1 MPLFSTCCIVVSP
14 MLPLVKRSVVLS
26 VSSGSSFVEAEGQDG
41 GEEESRLRRERR
53 SIGLAKCLR
62 ALSSRL
68 LVFLSVWPPVS
79 PVVLLSGEHEL
90 EQGLSLSSSLISAH
104 HLHPERFMKRI
115 KRSREEERERE
126 RTDRGGAKIDANS
139 VASECQGE
147 EIVATS
153 IHGSWMRGNMSSR
166 IDIDELKKELI
177 FEKLTR

>member
-1 MPLFSTCCIVVSP
+1 MVA
-14 MLPLVKRSVVLS
+14 RS
-26 VSSGSSFVEAEGQDG
+26 FEAEGRDE

-115 KRSREEERERE
+115 KRSREEERGRE
-126 RTDRGGAKIDANS
+126 QTEEARRFTRIPSLPNVK
-139 VASECQGE
+139 GE
-147 EIVATS
+147 EIVRATS
-153 IHGSWMRGNMSSR
+153 IHGSRIRVRDIRENISSR
-166 IDIDELKKELI
+166 IDIDGLEKEI
-177 FEKLTR
+177 NIREINFPPAVFDSNAININR

>member
-1 MPLFSTCCIVVSP
+1 

-115 KRSREEERERE
+115 KRSREEEREGENRQRRRE
-126 RTDRGGAKIDANS
+126 DWREFRRFRMSGGRKSLRQVFMGRG
-139 VASECQGE
+139 CGE
-147 EIVATS
+147 ICLPESTS
-153 IHGSWMRGNMSSR
+153 MN
-166 IDIDELKKELI
+166 
-177 FEKLTR
+177 

>member
-1 MPLFSTCCIVVSP
+1 M
-14 MLPLVKRSVVLS
+14 LS

-41 GEEESRLRRERR
+41 GEGKSRLRRERR

-115 KRSREEERERE
+115 KRSREEERGRE
-126 RTDRGGAKIDANS
+126 QTGGAKIDANT
-139 VASECQGE
+139 VASECEGE
-147 EIVATS
+147 EIIRAIN
-153 IHGSWMRGNMSSR
+153 IHGSQIRQWHSGKYTFPNQYN
-166 IDIDELKKELI
+166 K
-177 FEKLTR
+177 